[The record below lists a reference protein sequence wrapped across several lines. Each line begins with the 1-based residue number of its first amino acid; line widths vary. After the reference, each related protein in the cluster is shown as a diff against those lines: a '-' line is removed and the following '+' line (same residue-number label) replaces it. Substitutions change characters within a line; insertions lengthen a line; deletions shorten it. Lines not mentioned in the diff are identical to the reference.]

1 MAGAQLTSVF
11 PALDAR
17 RDIEATSGR
26 RAMASGAVPAGRG
39 RTGQNPVMPFRSNVL
54 LRVVVSG
61 AVFCAGLLVALSA
74 SAVDA
79 STASVVIGADEIVLD
94 RPQSEWSQAYL
105 QWIAA
110 FARDSSPVAD
120 TSGASCTARQQ
131 GDVWFLAGSDGT
143 APVTRT
149 CVVPAGKTLFVP
161 VVSTVE
167 RSGNREP
174 DCDSMARIAAD
185 NIAHRVSRL
194 SMTID
199 GQAVD
204 NLASHR
210 LATHDCFAL
219 GLRQTPR
226 SAAKTAV
233 ADGYY
238 VMLQPLP
245 AGPHTIAV
253 EARFDSTP
261 LSTTYRLDVR

>member
-1 MAGAQLTSVF
+1 MRPRLPFPLRFAARGA
-11 PALDAR
+11 ALLA
-17 RDIEATSGR
+17 A
-26 RAMASGAVPAGRG
+26 
-39 RTGQNPVMPFRSNVL
+39 
-54 LRVVVSG
+54 
-61 AVFCAGLLVALSA
+61 LVAALPA
-74 SAVDA
+74 AA
-79 STASVVIGADEIVLD
+79 APMPSVAIGADEIVLD
-94 RPQSEWSQAYL
+94 RSQGEWAEAYL

-110 FARDSSPVAD
+110 FARDSSPISD
-120 TSGASCTARQQ
+120 TTGARCAAKQE
-131 GDVWFLAGSDGT
+131 GDVWFLAMSDGT
-143 APVTRT
+143 AAVVRT
-149 CVVPAGKTLFVP
+149 CTVPVGKTLFVP
-161 VVSTVE
+161 IASTME

-194 SMTID
+194 SMTVD

-204 NLASHR
+204 NLESHR
-210 LATHDCFAL
+210 VASRQCFAL
-219 GLRQTPR
+219 GLRQVPR

-253 EARFDSTP
+253 EARFDGAS